1 MNPGRSA
8 ALAVGLLAL
17 TGCTPTVAGSA
28 TPAPATATPATVE
41 ELGALVLARVPS
53 GLARI
58 PDGDLQPPA
67 GAKTVDDVAGYADDP
82 ARERAVLRDYG
93 YRYGWERFWGSTTGP
108 MTSVFVDQFDGH
120 AGAAAYA
127 EDLAGNDAAL
137 YDGVLRRDPAD
148 LPGGC
153 SLLTVTAPAA
163 DPAADP
169 ATRLAGPAAFAWC
182 AHGVFSV
189 AVTAVA
195 DSTEA
200 ATGELRAVVLAQLDR
215 LPLA

>member
-1 MNPGRSA
+1 
-8 ALAVGLLAL
+8 VL
-17 TGCTPTVAGSA
+17 T
-28 TPAPATATPATVE
+28 
-41 ELGALVLARVPS
+41 RVPS

-67 GAKTVDDVAGYADDP
+67 GAKSVDDVAAYADDP

-93 YRYGWERFWGSTTGP
+93 YRHGWERFWGSTTGP
-108 MTSVFVDQFDGH
+108 LTSVFVDQFDEH

-137 YDGVLRRDPAD
+137 YEGVLRRDPAD

-153 SLLTVTAPAA
+153 SLLVVTAPA
-163 DPAADP
+163 DAAEP
-169 ATRLAGPAAFAWC
+169 ATRLSGPAVFAWC

-200 ATGELRAVVLAQLDR
+200 ATEELRAVVLAQLDR
-215 LPLA
+215 LPMA